1 MIIITVVQFLLI
13 SIFAMALGLLFIG
26 IARKVVARTQKR
38 VGPPFYQPYMDV
50 LKLFGKDAITH
61 GFIFDFGAV
70 MAFGGMIATLFFI
83 PIASFQLYSM
93 DGTLLLIIYLMAVAY
108 LGMAMAT
115 VGSGNP
121 LASVGISRALTQML
135 GYELP
140 FIVVLLTLIY
150 KSNTSSIIG
159 LVQFQQGGFL
169 DWNLINLPIGTVV
182 AFIAL
187 LGLMGKKPF
196 DAPIAPS
203 EIASGPVVEHGG
215 KYLGLIILQHAVAIV
230 VKTALFV
237 DLFLG
242 GGSNLLI
249 FVIKMLIVWLLATL
263 IGSIFPRFKVEEGV
277 LFYWKW
283 PLIAALFQAVI
294 IIFN

>member
-1 MIIITVVQFLLI
+1 MIIITILEFLLI
-13 SIFAMALGLLFIG
+13 AIFAMALGLLFMG

-38 VGPPFYQPYMDV
+38 IGPPFYQPYLDV

-61 GFIFDFGAV
+61 GFIFDFGAI
-70 MAFGGMIATLFFI
+70 MAFGGMIATLFFV
-83 PIASFQLYSM
+83 PIGGIYLYSM
-93 DGTLLLIIYLMAVAY
+93 SGTLLLVIYLMAIAY

-135 GYELP
+135 GYEMP

-150 KSNTSSIIG
+150 SSGSSSIVGIM
-159 LVQFQQGGFL
+159 QAQQGGFMN
-169 DWNLINLPIGTVV
+169 WNLINVPLGTLV

-215 KYLGLIILQHAVAIV
+215 KYLGLLMLQHAVSIV

-237 DLFLG
+237 NLFFG
-242 GGSNLLI
+242 GASNILFFLL
-249 FVIKMLIVWLLATL
+249 KMLLVWLLATL
-263 IGSIFPRFKVEEGV
+263 IGSVFPRFKVEEGV

-283 PLIAALFQAVI
+283 PLIGALIQAVI
-294 IIFN
+294 IIF

>member
-1 MIIITVVQFLLI
+1 MILTIIQFILI
-13 SIFAMALGLLFIG
+13 AFASMALGLLFIG
-26 IARKVVARTQKR
+26 IAKKTVARTQKR
-38 VGPPFYQPYMDV
+38 IGPPFYQPYIDV
-50 LKLFGKDAITH
+50 LKLFGKDAVTH
-61 GFIFDFGAV
+61 GFIFDFGAI
-70 MAFGGMIATLFFI
+70 MAFGGMIATLFFV
-83 PIASFQLYSM
+83 PIASLPLYSM
-93 DGTLLLIIYLMAVAY
+93 SGTLLLVIYLMAVAY

-135 GYELP
+135 GYEIP
-140 FIVVLLTLIY
+140 FIVVLLTIIY
-150 KSNTSSIIG
+150 RSNNSSIWGI
-159 LVQFQQGGFL
+159 VQAQQGGFMN
-169 DWNLINLPIGTVV
+169 WNLVNLPIGTIV

-215 KYLGLIILQHAVAIV
+215 KYLGLLMLQHAVAIV
-230 VKTALFV
+230 VETALFV

-242 GGSNLLI
+242 GGTNILI
-249 FVIKMLIVWLLATL
+249 FILKMLIVWLAATL
-263 IGSIFPRFKVEEGV
+263 IGSIFPRFKVEDGV

-283 PLIAALFQAVI
+283 PLLAALFQAVV
-294 IIFN
+294 IIF

>member
-1 MIIITVVQFLLI
+1 MILSIIQFILI
-13 SIFAMALGLLFIG
+13 AFGAMALGLLFIG
-26 IARKVVARTQKR
+26 FAKKTVARTQKR
-38 VGPPFYQPYMDV
+38 VGPPVYQPYINV

-61 GFIFDFGAV
+61 GFIFDFGAI
-70 MAFGGMIATLFFI
+70 MAFGGMIATLFFV
-83 PIASFQLYSM
+83 PIAGIQLYSM
-93 DGTLLLIIYLMAVAY
+93 SGTLLLVIYLMAIAY

-135 GYELP
+135 GYEMP

-150 KSNTSSIIG
+150 RSSNSSIWGI
-159 LVQFQQGGFL
+159 VQAQQGGFL
-169 DWNLINLPIGTVV
+169 NWNLVNVPIGTVV
-182 AFIAL
+182 AFVAL

-215 KYLGLIILQHAVAIV
+215 KYLGLLMLQHAVAIV
-230 VKTALFV
+230 VETALFV

-242 GGSNLLI
+242 GATNI
-249 FVIKMLIVWLLATL
+249 FIFILKMLIVWLSATL
-263 IGSIFPRFKVEEGV
+263 IGSIFPRFKVEQGV

-283 PLIAALFQAVI
+283 PLLAALFQAVI
-294 IIFN
+294 IIF

>member
-1 MIIITVVQFLLI
+1 MILNIFGFLMMAF
-13 SIFAMALGLLFIG
+13 SAMALGLLFIG
-26 IARKVVARTQKR
+26 IARKVVARVQKR
-38 VGPPFYQPYMDV
+38 IGPPFYQPYLDV
-50 LKLFGKDAITH
+50 LKLFTKNSITH
-61 GFIFDFGAV
+61 GFIFDFGAI
-70 MAFGGMIATLFFI
+70 MAFGGMITTLFFV
-83 PIASFQLYSM
+83 PVGPFVLYGM
-93 DGTLLLIIYLMAVAY
+93 NGTLLLVIYLMAVAY

-150 KSNTSSIIG
+150 SSNTSSIIG
-159 LVQFQQGGFL
+159 IVQAQQSGFMN
-169 DWNLINLPIGTVV
+169 WNLINIPIGTAV

-196 DAPIAPS
+196 DAPVAPS

-215 KYLGLIILQHAVAIV
+215 KYLAFIMLQHAVSVV

-242 GGSNLLI
+242 GGNNI
-249 FVIKMLIVWLLATL
+249 FIFIVKMLIVWLLAAL

-277 LFYWKW
+277 LFYWRW
-283 PLIAALFQAVI
+283 PLIAALLQAVI
-294 IIFN
+294 IIF

>member
-1 MIIITVVQFLLI
+1 MIITFLQFILI
-13 SIFAMALGLLFIG
+13 AVFAMVLGLLFIG
-26 IARKVVARTQKR
+26 LAKKTVARTQKR
-38 VGPPFYQPYMDV
+38 IGPPFYQPYLDV

-61 GFIFDFGAV
+61 GFIFDFGSI
-70 MAFGGMIATLFFI
+70 MAFGGMIATLFFV
-83 PIASFQLYSM
+83 PIADIYLYSM
-93 DGTLLLIIYLMAVAY
+93 SGTLILVIYLMAVAY

-135 GYELP
+135 GYEIP

-150 KSNTSSIIG
+150 NSQTSSIVG
-159 LVQFQQGGFL
+159 LIEAQQGGFL
-169 DWNLINLPIGTVV
+169 NWNLVNIPLGTIV

-215 KYLGLIILQHAVAIV
+215 KYLGFMMLQHAVAIV
-230 VKTALFV
+230 VETALFV
-237 DLFLG
+237 NLFLG
-242 GGSNLLI
+242 GAQNILI
-249 FVIKMLIVWLLATL
+249 FILKMLIVWLLATL
-263 IGSIFPRFKVEEGV
+263 IGSIYPRFKVEEGV

-283 PLIAALFQAVI
+283 PLITALVQAVI
-294 IIFN
+294 IIF

>member
-1 MIIITVVQFLLI
+1 MILNIFGFLLMAF
-13 SIFAMALGLLFIG
+13 SAMALGLLFIG
-26 IARKVVARTQKR
+26 IARKVVARVQKR
-38 VGPPFYQPYMDV
+38 IGPPFYQAYLDV
-50 LKLFGKDAITH
+50 FKLFTKNSITH
-61 GFIFDFGAV
+61 GFIFDFGAI
-70 MAFGGMIATLFFI
+70 MAFGGMITTLFFV
-83 PIASFQLYSM
+83 PVGPFVLYGM
-93 DGTLLLIIYLMAVAY
+93 NGTLLLVIYLMAVAY

-150 KSNTSSIIG
+150 SSNTSSIIG
-159 LVQFQQGGFL
+159 IVQTQQSGFMN
-169 DWNLINLPIGTVV
+169 WNLINIPIGTAI
-182 AFIAL
+182 AFVTL

-215 KYLGLIILQHAVAIV
+215 KYLAFIMLQHAVSVV

-242 GGSNLLI
+242 GGNNI
-249 FVIKMLIVWLLATL
+249 FIFIVKMLIVWLLVTL

-277 LFYWKW
+277 LFYWRW
-283 PLIAALFQAVI
+283 PLIAALLQAVI
-294 IIFN
+294 IIF

>member
-1 MIIITVVQFLLI
+1 MILTILTFILVT
-13 SIFAMALGLLFIG
+13 IFAMALGLLFMG

-38 VGPPFYQPYMDV
+38 YGPPFYQPYMDV

-61 GFIFDFGAV
+61 GFIFDFGAI
-70 MAFGGMIATLFFI
+70 MAFGGMIATLFFV
-83 PIASFQLYSM
+83 PISAIQLYSM
-93 DGTLLLIIYLMAVAY
+93 SGTLILVIYLMAIAY

-135 GYELP
+135 GYEMP

-150 KSNTSSIIG
+150 YSNSSSIVG
-159 LVQFQQGGFL
+159 LVQAQQGGFMN
-169 DWNLINLPIGTVV
+169 WNLVNLPLGTIV

-215 KYLGLIILQHAVAIV
+215 KYLGLLILQHSIAIV
-230 VKTALFV
+230 VETALFV
-237 DLFLG
+237 NLFLG
-242 GGSNLLI
+242 GSSNLFI
-249 FVIKMLIVWLLATL
+249 FILKMLIVWLALTL
-263 IGSIFPRFKVEEGV
+263 IGSVSPRFKVEDGV

-283 PLIAALFQAVI
+283 PLIVALLQAII
-294 IIFN
+294 IIF

>member
-1 MIIITVVQFLLI
+1 MIIITFLQFILI
-13 SIFAMALGLLFIG
+13 AVFAMALGLLFIG
-26 IARKVVARTQKR
+26 LAKKTVARTQKR
-38 VGPPFYQPYMDV
+38 IGPPFYQPYLDV

-61 GFIFDFGAV
+61 GFIFDFGSI
-70 MAFGGMIATLFFI
+70 MAFGGMIATLFFV
-83 PIASFQLYSM
+83 PIAGIYLYSM
-93 DGTLLLIIYLMAVAY
+93 SGTLILVIYLMAVAY

-135 GYELP
+135 GYEIP

-150 KSNTSSIIG
+150 NSQTSSIVG
-159 LVQFQQGGFL
+159 LIEAQQGGFL
-169 DWNLINLPIGTVV
+169 NWNLVNIPLGTIV

-215 KYLGLIILQHAVAIV
+215 KYLGFMMLQHAVAIV
-230 VKTALFV
+230 VETALFV
-237 DLFLG
+237 NLFLG
-242 GGSNLLI
+242 GAQNILI
-249 FVIKMLIVWLLATL
+249 FILKMLIVWLLATL
-263 IGSIFPRFKVEEGV
+263 IGSIYPRFKVEEGV

-283 PLIAALFQAVI
+283 PLITALVQAVI
-294 IIFN
+294 IIF

>member
-1 MIIITVVQFLLI
+1 MILTIIQFILI
-13 SIFAMALGLLFIG
+13 AFGAMALGLLFIG
-26 IARKVVARTQKR
+26 FAKKTVARTQKR
-38 VGPPFYQPYMDV
+38 VGPPFYQPYIDV

-61 GFIFDFGAV
+61 GFIFDFGAI
-70 MAFGGMIATLFFI
+70 MAFGGMIATLFFV
-83 PIASFQLYSM
+83 PIASIQLYSM
-93 DGTLLLIIYLMAVAY
+93 SGTLLLVIYLMAIAY

-135 GYELP
+135 GYEMP

-150 KSNTSSIIG
+150 RSSNSSIWGI
-159 LVQFQQGGFL
+159 VQAQQGGFL
-169 DWNLINLPIGTVV
+169 NWNLINVPIGTVV

-215 KYLGLIILQHAVAIV
+215 KYLAFIMLQHAVSVV

-242 GGSNLLI
+242 GGNNI
-249 FVIKMLIVWLLATL
+249 FIFIVKMLIVWLLVTL

-277 LFYWKW
+277 LFYWRW
-283 PLIAALFQAVI
+283 PLIAALLQAVI
-294 IIFN
+294 IIF

>member
-1 MIIITVVQFLLI
+1 
-13 SIFAMALGLLFIG
+13 MALGLLFMG

-38 VGPPFYQPYMDV
+38 YGPPFYQPYMDV

-61 GFIFDFGAV
+61 GFIFDFGAI
-70 MAFGGMIATLFFI
+70 MAFGGMIATLFFV
-83 PIASFQLYSM
+83 PIGAIQLYSM
-93 DGTLLLIIYLMAVAY
+93 SGTLILVIYLMAIAY

-135 GYELP
+135 GYEMP

-150 KSNTSSIIG
+150 YSNSSSIVG
-159 LVQFQQGGFL
+159 LVQAQQGGFMN
-169 DWNLINLPIGTVV
+169 WNLVNLPLGTIV

-215 KYLGLIILQHAVAIV
+215 KYLGLLILQHSIAIV
-230 VKTALFV
+230 VETALFV
-237 DLFLG
+237 NLFLG
-242 GGSNLLI
+242 GSSNLFI
-249 FVIKMLIVWLLATL
+249 FILKMLIVWLALTL
-263 IGSIFPRFKVEEGV
+263 IGSVSPRFKVEDGV

-283 PLIAALFQAVI
+283 PLIVALLQAII
-294 IIFN
+294 IIF

>member
-1 MIIITVVQFLLI
+1 MILNIFGFLLMAF
-13 SIFAMALGLLFIG
+13 SAMALGLLFIG
-26 IARKVVARTQKR
+26 IARKVVARVQKR
-38 VGPPFYQPYMDV
+38 IGTPFYQAYLDV
-50 LKLFGKDAITH
+50 FKLFTKNSITH
-61 GFIFDFGAV
+61 GFIFDFGAI
-70 MAFGGMIATLFFI
+70 MAFGGMITTLFFV
-83 PIASFQLYSM
+83 PVGPFVLYGM
-93 DGTLLLIIYLMAVAY
+93 NGTLLLVIYLMAVAY

-150 KSNTSSIIG
+150 SSNTSSIIG
-159 LVQFQQGGFL
+159 IVQTQQSGFMN
-169 DWNLINLPIGTVV
+169 WNLINIPIGTAI
-182 AFIAL
+182 AFVTL

-215 KYLGLIILQHAVAIV
+215 KYLAFIMLQHAVSVV

-242 GGSNLLI
+242 GGNNI
-249 FVIKMLIVWLLATL
+249 FIFIVKMLIVWLLVTL

-277 LFYWKW
+277 LFYWRW
-283 PLIAALFQAVI
+283 PLIAALLQAVI
-294 IIFN
+294 IIF

>member
-1 MIIITVVQFLLI
+1 MILTTIQFILI
-13 SIFAMALGLLFIG
+13 SFAAMALGLLFIG
-26 IARKVVARTQKR
+26 IAKKTVARTQKR
-38 VGPPFYQPYMDV
+38 IGPPVYQPYIHV

-61 GFIFDFGAV
+61 GFIFDFGAI
-70 MAFGGMIATLFFI
+70 MAFGGMIATLFFV
-83 PIASFQLYSM
+83 PIAGIQLYSM
-93 DGTLLLIIYLMAVAY
+93 SGTLLLVIYLMAIAY

-135 GYELP
+135 GYEMP

-150 KSNTSSIIG
+150 RSSNSSIWGI
-159 LVQFQQGGFL
+159 VQAQQGGFL
-169 DWNLINLPIGTVV
+169 NWNLINVPIGTVV
-182 AFIAL
+182 AFVAL

-215 KYLGLIILQHAVAIV
+215 KYLALLMLQHAVAIV
-230 VKTALFV
+230 VETALFV

-242 GGSNLLI
+242 GATNI
-249 FVIKMLIVWLLATL
+249 FTFIFKMLIVWLAATL
-263 IGSIFPRFKVEEGV
+263 IGSIFPRFKVEQGV

-283 PLIAALFQAVI
+283 PLLAALFQAVI
-294 IIFN
+294 IIF

>member
-1 MIIITVVQFLLI
+1 MILTIIQFILI
-13 SIFAMALGLLFIG
+13 AFGAMALGLLFIG
-26 IARKVVARTQKR
+26 FAKKTVARTQKR
-38 VGPPFYQPYMDV
+38 VGPPFYQPYIDV

-61 GFIFDFGAV
+61 GFIFDFGAI
-70 MAFGGMIATLFFI
+70 MAFGGMIATLFFV
-83 PIASFQLYSM
+83 PIASIQLYSM
-93 DGTLLLIIYLMAVAY
+93 SGTLLLVIYLMAIAY

-135 GYELP
+135 GYEMP

-150 KSNTSSIIG
+150 RSSNSSIWGI
-159 LVQFQQGGFL
+159 VQAQQGGFL
-169 DWNLINLPIGTVV
+169 NWNLINVPIGTVV

-215 KYLGLIILQHAVAIV
+215 KYLALLMLQHAVAIV
-230 VKTALFV
+230 VETALFV
-237 DLFLG
+237 NLFLG
-242 GGSNLLI
+242 GSSNIII
-249 FVIKMLIVWLLATL
+249 FILKMLIVWLLATL
-263 IGSIFPRFKVEEGV
+263 IGSIFPRFKVEQGV

-283 PLIAALFQAVI
+283 PLIAALLQAVI
-294 IIFN
+294 IIF

>member
-1 MIIITVVQFLLI
+1 MILNIFGFLLMAF
-13 SIFAMALGLLFIG
+13 SAMALGLLFIG
-26 IARKVVARTQKR
+26 IARKVVARVQKR
-38 VGPPFYQPYMDV
+38 IGPPFYQAYLDV
-50 LKLFGKDAITH
+50 FKLFTKNSITH
-61 GFIFDFGAV
+61 GFIFDFGAI
-70 MAFGGMIATLFFI
+70 MAFGGMITTLFFV
-83 PIASFQLYSM
+83 PVGPFVLYGM
-93 DGTLLLIIYLMAVAY
+93 NGTLLLVIYLMAVAY

-150 KSNTSSIIG
+150 SSNTSSIIG
-159 LVQFQQGGFL
+159 IVQTQQSGFMN
-169 DWNLINLPIGTVV
+169 WNLINIPIGTAV
-182 AFIAL
+182 AFVTL

-215 KYLGLIILQHAVAIV
+215 KYLAFIMLQHAVSVV

-242 GGSNLLI
+242 GGNNI
-249 FVIKMLIVWLLATL
+249 FIFIVKMLIVWLLVTL

-277 LFYWKW
+277 LFYWRW
-283 PLIAALFQAVI
+283 PLIAALLQAVI
-294 IIFN
+294 IIF

>member
-1 MIIITVVQFLLI
+1 MILTILTFILVT
-13 SIFAMALGLLFIG
+13 IFAMALGLLFMG

-38 VGPPFYQPYMDV
+38 YGPPFYQPYMDV

-61 GFIFDFGAV
+61 GFIFDFGAI
-70 MAFGGMIATLFFI
+70 MAFGGMIATLFFV
-83 PIASFQLYSM
+83 PIGAIQLYSM
-93 DGTLLLIIYLMAVAY
+93 SGTLILVIYLMAIAY

-135 GYELP
+135 GYEMP

-150 KSNTSSIIG
+150 YSNSSSIVG
-159 LVQFQQGGFL
+159 LVQAQQGGFMN
-169 DWNLINLPIGTVV
+169 WNLVNLPLGTIV

-215 KYLGLIILQHAVAIV
+215 KYLGLLILQHSIAIV
-230 VKTALFV
+230 VETALFV
-237 DLFLG
+237 NLFLG
-242 GGSNLLI
+242 GSSNLFI
-249 FVIKMLIVWLLATL
+249 FILKMLIVWLALTL
-263 IGSIFPRFKVEEGV
+263 IGSVSPRFKVEDGV

-283 PLIAALFQAVI
+283 PLIVALLQAII
-294 IIFN
+294 IIF

>member
-1 MIIITVVQFLLI
+1 MILTIIQFILI
-13 SIFAMALGLLFIG
+13 AFASMALGLLFIG
-26 IARKVVARTQKR
+26 IAKKTVARTQKR
-38 VGPPFYQPYMDV
+38 IGPPFYQPYIDV
-50 LKLFGKDAITH
+50 LKLFGKDAVTH
-61 GFIFDFGAV
+61 GFIFDFGAI
-70 MAFGGMIATLFFI
+70 MAFGGMIATLFFV
-83 PIASFQLYSM
+83 PIASLPLYSM
-93 DGTLLLIIYLMAVAY
+93 SGTLLLVIYLMAVAY

-135 GYELP
+135 GYEIP
-140 FIVVLLTLIY
+140 FIVVLLTIIY
-150 KSNTSSIIG
+150 RSNNSSIWGI
-159 LVQFQQGGFL
+159 VQAQQGGFMN
-169 DWNLINLPIGTVV
+169 WNLVNLPIGTIV

-215 KYLGLIILQHAVAIV
+215 KYLGLLMLQHAVAIV
-230 VKTALFV
+230 VETALFV

-242 GGSNLLI
+242 GGTNILI
-249 FVIKMLIVWLLATL
+249 FILKMLIVWLAATL

-283 PLIAALFQAVI
+283 PLIAALFQAVV
-294 IIFN
+294 IIF

>member
-13 SIFAMALGLLFIG
+13 SIFAMVLGLLFIG

>member
-1 MIIITVVQFLLI
+1 MILTIFQFLLI
-13 SIFAMALGLLFIG
+13 SIFGMALGLLFMG

-38 VGPPFYQPYMDV
+38 YGPPFYQPYLDV
-50 LKLFGKDAITH
+50 LKLFGKDAVTH
-61 GFIFDFGAV
+61 GFIFDFGAI
-70 MAFGGMIATLFFI
+70 MAFGGMIATLFFV
-83 PIASFQLYSM
+83 PIGGIYLYSM
-93 DGTLLLIIYLMAVAY
+93 SGTLILVIYLMAIAY

-121 LASVGISRALTQML
+121 LASIGISRALTQML

-140 FIVVLLTLIY
+140 FIVVLLTLIFNS
-150 KSNTSSIIG
+150 KTSSIVG
-159 LVQFQQGGFL
+159 LVQAQQGGL
-169 DWNLINLPIGTVV
+169 MNWNLINVPLGTIV
-182 AFIAL
+182 AFITL

-215 KYLGLIILQHAVAIV
+215 KYLGFLMLQHAVAIV
-230 VKTALFV
+230 VETALFV

-249 FVIKMLIVWLLATL
+249 FILKMLVVWLLATL

-283 PLIAALFQAVI
+283 PLIVALIQAVI
-294 IIFN
+294 IIF

>member
-1 MIIITVVQFLLI
+1 MAF
-13 SIFAMALGLLFIG
+13 SAMALGLLFIG
-26 IARKVVARTQKR
+26 IARKVVARVQKR
-38 VGPPFYQPYMDV
+38 IGPPFYQAYLDV
-50 LKLFGKDAITH
+50 FKLFTKNSITH
-61 GFIFDFGAV
+61 GFIFDFGAI
-70 MAFGGMIATLFFI
+70 MAFGGMITTLFFV
-83 PIASFQLYSM
+83 PVGPFVLYGM
-93 DGTLLLIIYLMAVAY
+93 NGTLLLVIYLMAVAY

-150 KSNTSSIIG
+150 SSNTSSIIG
-159 LVQFQQGGFL
+159 IVQTQQSGFMN
-169 DWNLINLPIGTVV
+169 WNLINIPIGTAV
-182 AFIAL
+182 AFVTL

-215 KYLGLIILQHAVAIV
+215 KYLAFIMLQHAVSVV

-242 GGSNLLI
+242 GGNNI
-249 FVIKMLIVWLLATL
+249 FIFIVKMLIVWLLVTL

-277 LFYWKW
+277 LFYWRW
-283 PLIAALFQAVI
+283 PLIAALLQAVI
-294 IIFN
+294 IIF

>member
-1 MIIITVVQFLLI
+1 MILNIFGFLLMAF
-13 SIFAMALGLLFIG
+13 SAMALGLLFIG
-26 IARKVVARTQKR
+26 IARKVVARVQKR
-38 VGPPFYQPYMDV
+38 IGPPFYQAYLDV
-50 LKLFGKDAITH
+50 FKLFTKNSITH
-61 GFIFDFGAV
+61 GFIFDFGAI
-70 MAFGGMIATLFFI
+70 MAFGGMITTLFFV
-83 PIASFQLYSM
+83 PVGPFALYGM
-93 DGTLLLIIYLMAVAY
+93 NGTLLLVIYLMAVAY

-150 KSNTSSIIG
+150 SSNTSSIIG
-159 LVQFQQGGFL
+159 IVQTQQSGFMN
-169 DWNLINLPIGTVV
+169 WNLINIPIGTAV
-182 AFIAL
+182 AFVTL

-215 KYLGLIILQHAVAIV
+215 KYLAFIMLQHAVSVV

-242 GGSNLLI
+242 GGNNI
-249 FVIKMLIVWLLATL
+249 FIFIVKMLIVWLLVTL

-277 LFYWKW
+277 LFYWRW
-283 PLIAALFQAVI
+283 PLIAALLQAVI
-294 IIFN
+294 IIF

>member
-1 MIIITVVQFLLI
+1 MILTIIQFILI
-13 SIFAMALGLLFIG
+13 AFASMALGLLFIG
-26 IARKVVARTQKR
+26 IAKKTVARTQKR
-38 VGPPFYQPYMDV
+38 IGPPFYQPYIDV
-50 LKLFGKDAITH
+50 LKLFGKDAVTH
-61 GFIFDFGAV
+61 GFIFDFGAI
-70 MAFGGMIATLFFI
+70 MAFGGMIATLFFV
-83 PIASFQLYSM
+83 PIASLPLYSM
-93 DGTLLLIIYLMAVAY
+93 SGTLLLVIYLMAVAY

-135 GYELP
+135 GYEIP
-140 FIVVLLTLIY
+140 FIVVLLTIIY
-150 KSNTSSIIG
+150 RSNNSSIWGI
-159 LVQFQQGGFL
+159 LQAQQGGFMN
-169 DWNLINLPIGTVV
+169 WNLVNLPIGTIV

-215 KYLGLIILQHAVAIV
+215 KYLGLLMLQHAVAIV
-230 VKTALFV
+230 VETALFV

-242 GGSNLLI
+242 GGTNILI
-249 FVIKMLIVWLLATL
+249 FILKMLIVWLAATL

-283 PLIAALFQAVI
+283 PLFAALFQAVV
-294 IIFN
+294 IIF

>member
-1 MIIITVVQFLLI
+1 MIITFLQFILI
-13 SIFAMALGLLFIG
+13 AVFAMALGLLFIG
-26 IARKVVARTQKR
+26 LAKKTVARTQKR
-38 VGPPFYQPYMDV
+38 IGPPFYQPYLDV

-61 GFIFDFGAV
+61 GFIFDFGSI
-70 MAFGGMIATLFFI
+70 MAFGGMIATLFFV
-83 PIASFQLYSM
+83 PIADIYLYSM
-93 DGTLLLIIYLMAVAY
+93 SGTLILVIYLMAVAY

-135 GYELP
+135 GYEIP

-150 KSNTSSIIG
+150 NSQTSSIVG
-159 LVQFQQGGFL
+159 LIEAQQGGFL
-169 DWNLINLPIGTVV
+169 NWNLVNIPLGTIV

-215 KYLGLIILQHAVAIV
+215 KYLGFMMLQHAVAIV
-230 VKTALFV
+230 VETALFV
-237 DLFLG
+237 NLFLG
-242 GGSNLLI
+242 GAQNILI
-249 FVIKMLIVWLLATL
+249 FILKMLIVWLLATL
-263 IGSIFPRFKVEEGV
+263 IGSIYPRFKVEEGV

-283 PLIAALFQAVI
+283 PLITALVQAVI
-294 IIFN
+294 IIF